1 MDLLRLHRRAPRL
14 ITAWT
19 VAFGTK
25 ESTSALRAKAQKNG
39 NPFEAFKA
47 LFQNDQLLWVAL
59 SYLLYAIANVITT
72 GVMYYLFVFVLDEP
86 AAFSITGIIPLIAGF
101 IMAPLYPILNR
112 WIPRRYLFT
121 GGMVSMIIATRC
133 SPCSPATCR
142 SSSSP

>member
-101 IMAPLYPILNR
+101 IM
-112 WIPRRYLFT
+112 RRCTRFST
-121 GGMVSMIIATRC
+121 AGFPVAT
-133 SPCSPATCR
+133 CSPAAW
-142 SSSSP
+142 SP